1 MDQNRWNDFSKRE
14 QLLTIGAEF
23 MRAKVWQQK
32 SRQNFSLALER
43 ALELIDLTISDEK
56 WKDNLSMLFV
66 LRGIVAEFYIFKR
79 QEDISFLYNA
89 L

>member
-23 MRAKVWQQK
+23 MRANVWQQK

>member
-66 LRGIVAEFYIFKR
+66 LREIVAEFYIFKR

>member
-23 MRAKVWQQK
+23 MRANVWQQK

-66 LRGIVAEFYIFKR
+66 LREIVAEFYIFKR